1 MAVAIILTIA
11 AFTISFQEICGQ
23 TNLANGGNTQNNM
36 NQGFQTN
43 SAKSAVDLTQ
53 NTGNLATNINSQL
66 QTNLPQ
72 ALSSLA
78 MPPLFSL
85 QPQQGIQPLL
95 NQPQVAFQQPYQQL
109 NSGQSFLQQSLLPS
123 SSVIQQNPSQQAN
136 GFVPAFNHFS
146 YSQQLPIS
154 GHLVNVPSL
163 SISNPA
169 SIVSAYTAMPNCACT
184 QTGFMPNTANTY
196 LSQVSSI
203 PITERPQVITS
214 YSTLPYTS
222 VLSSN
227 PSSFA
232 NNAIL
237 PYQNQIIGLLNNPLI
252 EDKFAIDEHELQD
265 PENINELILSLL
277 QTPKHS
283 SRVLPFPYNSLQGQK
298 GTKSSQLKSL
308 LPVIFNL
315 LKEKKERCSCDNSCK
330 CRRRNR
336 KGSEPQI
343 SSGYSKKKEYGS
355 LREGMFKN
363 NSEESQR
370 KVNDYKRFNK
380 FRKTIDESNESSEYE
395 DFFEDD
401 N

>member
-1 MAVAIILTIA
+1 
-11 AFTISFQEICGQ
+11 
-23 TNLANGGNTQNNM
+23 M

-95 NQPQVAFQQPYQQL
+95 NQPQVAFQKPYQQL

-154 GHLVNVPSL
+154 SHLVNVPSL